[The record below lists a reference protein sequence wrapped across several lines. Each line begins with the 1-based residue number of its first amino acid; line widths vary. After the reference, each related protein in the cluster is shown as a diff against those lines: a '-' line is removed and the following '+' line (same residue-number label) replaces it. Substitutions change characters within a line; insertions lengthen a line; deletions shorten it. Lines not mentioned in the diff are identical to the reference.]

1 VTPDD
6 AEYLNYAA
14 RSIDYVF
21 EDTSHGREHFFRD
34 RRSREAVLYRLH
46 TIHLP
51 LLKPQVARM
60 LAEL

>member
-14 RSIDYVF
+14 RNII
-21 EDTSHGREHFFRD
+21 
-34 RRSREAVLYRLH
+34 